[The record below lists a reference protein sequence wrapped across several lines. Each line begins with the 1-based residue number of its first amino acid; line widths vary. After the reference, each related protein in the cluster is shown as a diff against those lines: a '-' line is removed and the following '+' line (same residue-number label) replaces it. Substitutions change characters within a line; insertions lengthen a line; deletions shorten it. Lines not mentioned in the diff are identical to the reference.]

1 MSFFYG
7 DTKTDELVVGQT
19 SSSNG
24 YIDLYDSGTTNKITL
39 RAPNSITSSYNL
51 TLPSAIG
58 IEDQVLV
65 IADGVGNISFSDQVK
80 SAKRIVFTV
89 KNNSAAT
96 LIAGTPVYIDGITAG
111 SSGRLTVRPTN
122 SNSSATMPA
131 AGLIEGSITAGSNG
145 VLVEQGEIFNVDTS
159 IYDTN
164 DTLFVDSTTGNLT
177 INKPGYPN
185 LIQNIGRVGRVDDT
199 EGFIIVT
206 GPSRTNDVP
215 NLGDSN
221 IWIGKGSG
229 FNTVEC
235 PITGDVSLSNLG
247 VVTVNGISNT
257 ATITSAANITMD
269 DEKLLIFRNA
279 NTSIQSSSDSNLSIK
294 VDNTI
299 FNHTGDVNYLTIS
312 SNADSSCVA
321 VSFIG
326 KSYNSNSTT
335 PGVDE
340 GKTGGSLD
348 ILAASGSSNISGQ
361 YGYGSGGAININKYG
376 YGLGGNNFNNN
387 AAGYGSTIYLNG
399 GQGGYSYLNT
409 SLDAG
414 TNSNSVG
421 GNGGSISLTAGTG
434 GTGYDGGD
442 GGHLYLTGGYSGSG
456 SNSSGNSGNIY
467 LNSNITTY
475 NPNINFDSNISLI
488 GTKKLFINSNS
499 YINSQSST
507 LYIKNEEDWG
517 SINLSS
523 NGSCIS
529 IGSSGINLE
538 ANTNVNY
545 LKSYWYSNIRV
556 DSSVKLLGS
565 NNLYFNNSNIF
576 SSTSGILELQGP
588 TSIVLN
594 ATTASAT
601 NNFNVTGNL
610 NVGNYLLP
618 TTADGASLGSATKE
632 WSDLYLADSSVINMG
647 NAQDVTL
654 THLSGSG
661 ILLNNTNKLGFG
673 AIATYINSSTTSQLD
688 LVAPIEVKLTTAT
701 ANVSNN
707 LKVGDTL
714 RIAENGTGLRMTNV
728 GAFDN
733 DSGDFRIFATS
744 NLKLCANGDTNVGLS
759 IDSSAYNVAIHNDLI
774 PNTADG
780 SSIGSATNEWSDL
793 YLADGAVINLGND
806 QDVTLTHIADTGVR
820 INDDKKLQL
829 RDNTANVYSSVAG
842 QLDLQATN
850 EIKLTSTRSNINGE
864 TVYGVNTFTAGGATD
879 GTRVEIKSSTNYNS
893 VKSIIQSTSSDNSI
907 HYFNANSGGQT
918 GEMMHILY
926 YNANVSG
933 SANIDFNTTNL
944 YSGTGANRYLEF
956 DTPGQSAT
964 LIWIDNASATIAGWR
979 IINTGGAV
987 RGT

>member
-51 TLPSAIG
+51 TLPTAIG
-58 IEDQVLV
+58 AEDQALV

-80 SAKRIVFTV
+80 SAKRVVFTV

-96 LIAGTPVYIDGITAG
+96 LTAGTPVYIDGTAAG

-122 SNSSATMPA
+122 ANSPTTMPA

-145 VLVEQGEIFNVDTS
+145 ILVEQGEIFNVDTS
-159 IYDTN
+159 TYDTN

-185 LIQNIGRVGRVDDT
+185 LIQNIGRVGRVDAT

-221 IWIGKGSG
+221 IWIGKGTG

-247 VVTVNGISNT
+247 VVIINGISNT
-257 ATITSAANITMD
+257 ATITSAANISMD
-269 DEKLLIFRNA
+269 TDQAIIFRNA
-279 NTSIQSSSDSNLSIK
+279 NTSIQSSVNSKLN
-294 VDNTI
+294 I
-299 FNHTGDVNYLTIS
+299 FAL
-312 SNADSSCVA
+312 
-321 VSFIG
+321 
-326 KSYNSNSTT
+326 
-335 PGVDE
+335 
-340 GKTGGSLD
+340 
-348 ILAASGSSNISGQ
+348 
-361 YGYGSGGAININKYG
+361 
-376 YGLGGNNFNNN
+376 
-387 AAGYGSTIYLNG
+387 
-399 GQGGYSYLNT
+399 
-409 SLDAG
+409 
-414 TNSNSVG
+414 
-421 GNGGSISLTAGTG
+421 
-434 GTGYDGGD
+434 
-442 GGHLYLTGGYSGSG
+442 
-456 SNSSGNSGNIY
+456 
-467 LNSNITTY
+467 
-475 NPNINFDSNISLI
+475 SNISLEAP
-488 GTKKLFINSNS
+488 TVH
-499 YINSQSST
+499 
-507 LYIKNEEDWG
+507 
-517 SINLSS
+517 
-523 NGSCIS
+523 IS
-529 IGSSGINLE
+529 
-538 ANTNVNY
+538 
-545 LKSYWYSNIRV
+545 
-556 DSSVKLLGS
+556 
-565 NNLYFNNSNIF
+565 
-576 SSTSGILELQGP
+576 
-588 TSIVLN
+588 
-594 ATTASAT
+594 
-601 NNFNVTGNL
+601 
-610 NVGNYLLP
+610 
-618 TTADGASLGSATKE
+618 
-632 WSDLYLADSSVINMG
+632 
-647 NAQDVTL
+647 
-654 THLSGSG
+654 
-661 ILLNNTNKLGFG
+661 
-673 AIATYINSSTTSQLD
+673 
-688 LVAPIEVKLTTAT
+688 
-701 ANVSNN
+701 
-707 LKVGDTL
+707 DTL

-774 PNTADG
+774 PNIADG
-780 SSIGSATNEWSDL
+780 SSIGSVTNEWSDL

-820 INDDKKLQL
+820 INDDSQLQFRNANTSIQSSADSNLSVKVDNTIFNHRGDVNYLTISSNADASCVAVSFIGKSYNSNSTSPGVDEGKTGGSLDILAASGSSNISGQYVYGSGGAININKYGYGLGGNNFNNNAAGNGSSINLNGGQGGYSYLNTSLDDGTNSNSVGGNGGSISLTGGTGGSGYDGGNGGDLYLSGGYSGFGSNSSGNSGNIYLNSNIISSNPNINFDSNISLISTKKLFINSNSYINSEFGSLYIKNQEPFGSTYL
-829 RDNTANVYSSVAG
+829 ETPSTLSLSSNNYAASISVSDGSISMSENRFGISLSGSNITTSVSSVNSYNTMNG
-842 QLDLQATN
+842 Q
-850 EIKLTSTRSNINGE
+850 I
-864 TVYGVNTFTAGGATD
+864 VYGVDTLSSGGTTD

-893 VKSIIQSTSSDNSI
+893 VKSIIQTVSSNNNV
-907 HYFNANSGGQT
+907 HYFHANSGGQT